1 MLGRDTCIEV
11 VAMLERKDKNEQ
23 RGKWADGRSLFYTNT
38 YMNNEYEL
46 AVYRVITDGAEKFR
60 ALTNFPGSIN
70 RSFPSLLRGMET
82 RFVEATYISRF
93 FW

>member
-60 ALTNFPGSIN
+60 ALTNFPGRSI
-70 RSFPSLLRGMET
+70 
-82 RFVEATYISRF
+82 ATFLPYSEE
-93 FW
+93 WKHVL